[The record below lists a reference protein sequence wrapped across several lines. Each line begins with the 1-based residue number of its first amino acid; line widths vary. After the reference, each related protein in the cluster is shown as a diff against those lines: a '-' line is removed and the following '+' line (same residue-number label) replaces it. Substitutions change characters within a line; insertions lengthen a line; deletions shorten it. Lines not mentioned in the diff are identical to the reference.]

1 MTWPSA
7 CWQES
12 DCGGSK
18 TEGQR
23 AEWLGGR
30 ARMGC
35 STWRRRGLRAHIGR
49 GHAMAPQR
57 EENAVAEGVGA
68 CMLQT
73 SAITAAREGGRLI
86 RPRGYPI
93 SPGLRIHS
101 PGLQIHAHTACR
113 VPLPLSPISDEEV
126 DDGGCAGVSRGRLT
140 RGDMANA
147 DRSSRPSLPCPP
159 EVWPS
164 QPARRSE
171 PTRTRPTI
179 SHSPP
184 PRLSPPT
191 STHPLVSDCTVPC
204 RYVVHPG
211 YAYPSALLWADL
223 LIIKSVLIK
232 FFVSS
237 FVSHVSKL

>member
-1 MTWPSA
+1 
-7 CWQES
+7 
-12 DCGGSK
+12 
-18 TEGQR
+18 
-23 AEWLGGR
+23 
-30 ARMGC
+30 MGC
-35 STWRRRGLRAHIGR
+35 STWRRRCS
-49 GHAMAPQR
+49 GHALVEVTQWHHSGRTTPWQR
-57 EENAVAEGVGA
+57 GWALA
-68 CMLQT
+68 CCKPPPSLRLEK
-73 SAITAAREGGRLI
+73 AGRLI
-86 RPRGYPI
+86 RLRGDSI

-113 VPLPLSPISDEEV
+113 VPLPLSPISDGEV

-232 FFVSS
+232 
-237 FVSHVSKL
+237 

>member
-1 MTWPSA
+1 MPS
-7 CWQES
+7 
-12 DCGGSK
+12 
-18 TEGQR
+18 
-23 AEWLGGR
+23 
-30 ARMGC
+30 
-35 STWRRRGLRAHIGR
+35 LRLEKA
-49 GHAMAPQR
+49 
-57 EENAVAEGVGA
+57 
-68 CMLQT
+68 
-73 SAITAAREGGRLI
+73 GRLI
-86 RPRGYPI
+86 RLRGDSI

-164 QPARRSE
+164 QPAQRSE

-223 LIIKSVLIK
+223 LIIKSVLINTYLLY
-232 FFVSS
+232 FPLEVPSPRTS
-237 FVSHVSKL
+237 MPAGQPSLARADNEEAAHGDHN

>member
-1 MTWPSA
+1 MQGTLCATGDRRKREAGTGRVSA
-7 CWQES
+7 S
-12 DCGGSK
+12 
-18 TEGQR
+18 QR
-23 AEWLGGR
+23 P
-30 ARMGC
+30 ARGVKV
-35 STWRRRGLRAHIGR
+35 SQRGLKVS
-49 GHAMAPQR
+49 QR
-57 EENAVAEGVGA
+57 VPTEAEGR
-68 CMLQT
+68 
-73 SAITAAREGGRLI
+73 ITRL
-86 RPRGYPI
+86 RDSSI
-93 SPGLRIHS
+93 SPGLRIHF

-126 DDGGCAGVSRGRLT
+126 DDGGCAGVRGGRLT

-204 RYVVHPG
+204 RYVVHTG

-232 FFVSS
+232 KRDTV
-237 FVSHVSKL
+237 HVPRTGTQTRSLSLL

>member
-1 MTWPSA
+1 MPACCKPPPSLV
-7 CWQES
+7 
-12 DCGGSK
+12 CGSRRQGDWFAHGAIRFLRGSGSTVRGSK
-18 TEGQR
+18 
-23 AEWLGGR
+23 
-30 ARMGC
+30 
-35 STWRRRGLRAHIGR
+35 ST
-49 GHAMAPQR
+49 
-57 EENAVAEGVGA
+57 
-68 CMLQT
+68 
-73 SAITAAREGGRLI
+73 LI
-86 RPRGYPI
+86 RLAVCR
-93 SPGLRIHS
+93 SPS
-101 PGLQIHAHTACR
+101 P
-113 VPLPLSPISDEEV
+113 PSPTDEGV

-171 PTRTRPTI
+171 PTRTRPNI

-184 PRLSPPT
+184 PHLSPPT

-223 LIIKSVLIK
+223 LIIKSVLLKTCSRPSWQSRHISRRRALRSPQAAQ
-232 FFVSS
+232 VRPT
-237 FVSHVSKL
+237 LLT

>member
-1 MTWPSA
+1 MIDDDRFIQTLLSSLYLRKACNRPINGDCKPPPS
-7 CWQES
+7 
-12 DCGGSK
+12 
-18 TEGQR
+18 
-23 AEWLGGR
+23 
-30 ARMGC
+30 
-35 STWRRRGLRAHIGR
+35 LRLEKA
-49 GHAMAPQR
+49 
-57 EENAVAEGVGA
+57 
-68 CMLQT
+68 
-73 SAITAAREGGRLI
+73 GRLI
-86 RPRGYPI
+86 RLRGDSI

-171 PTRTRPTI
+171 PTRTRPTV

-211 YAYPSALLWADL
+211 YAYAVPECPPLGRPS
-223 LIIKSVLIK
+223 
-232 FFVSS
+232 
-237 FVSHVSKL
+237 H